1 MTDPVTHIYLDEAP
15 AQTRVAFIC
24 GQTDAGLDAYDVT
37 PNAIVEIWHRRWDTP
52 SLIGTVHIARIEQV
66 FGAQNRA
73 TAHLHDATVVSIRL
87 RTKDRPKPGDLAAI
101 TITAA
106 PRQGKPWQAV
116 LGARLVS
123 RYGILLPGSSAIH
136 RSKRFSDSTDV
147 GDAMEAMIQVILPH
161 DFGFIMRS
169 SASALSVEAMEAEV
183 RALLDAWHT
192 GAQMP
197 SDQIN
202 MAHAPCL
209 IHDAGGL
216 AGQIARHAPD
226 TQTIHAHVDAARQ
239 HLANTLDE
247 AVDDALQAKVP
258 LPNGGCLWCQ
268 RTHALWAIDLD
279 STGYSNPKA
288 EDMMQALMMD
298 ALPEMIRQIRLRAM
312 GGALCIDLPRLG
324 SKARKTFLAQFADAC
339 ANDPHAPEILGF
351 TRGGLLELRVPHGEQ
366 ALADIMAD
374 RIAQTALAGLRLAAL
389 HTASSPATV
398 EIKLAVSA
406 PVARWLA
413 DEGASAC
420 AMLDRPLR
428 PVVLSDSAPDA
439 PAYIVN

>member
-15 AQTRVAFIC
+15 GQTRVAFIC
-24 GQTDAGLDAYDVT
+24 GKADAGLGAHDVT

-66 FGAQNRA
+66 FGTQNRA
-73 TAHLHDATVVSIRL
+73 TAHLHDATTVSIRL
-87 RTKDRPKPGDLAAI
+87 RAKDRPKPGDLAAI

-136 RSKRFSDSTDV
+136 RSKRFSASGDA
-147 GDAMEAMIQVILPH
+147 GDAMETAIRAILPH

-169 SASALSVEAMEAEV
+169 SASALSIEAMEAEV

-226 TQTIHAHVDAARQ
+226 AQTIHAHDEAARQ
-239 HLANTLDE
+239 HLANSLDE
-247 AVDDALQAKVP
+247 AVEDALQAKVP

-279 STGYSNPKA
+279 SAGYSNPKA
-288 EDMMQALMMD
+288 EDMMQALVMD
-298 ALPEMIRQIRLRAM
+298 AMPEMIRQIRLRAM

-339 ANDPHAPEILGF
+339 ADDPHAPEILGF
-351 TRGGLLELRVPHGEQ
+351 TRGGLLELRVPHGEK

-389 HTASSPATV
+389 HIASSPATS

-428 PVVLSDSAPDA
+428 PVVLSDGAPDA
-439 PAYIVN
+439 PVHIVN

>member
-1 MTDPVTHIYLDEAP
+1 MTGLVTHIYVDEAP
-15 AQTRVAFIC
+15 GQTRVAFIC
-24 GQTDAGLDAYDVT
+24 GKPKGVLDAYAVT
-37 PNAIVEIWHRRWDTP
+37 PDSIYEIWHRRWDVPTF
-52 SLIGTVHIARIEQV
+52 LGTVHLARVEQV
-66 FGAQNRA
+66 FTTQNRA
-73 TAHLHDATVVSIRL
+73 TARLYDDTSVSVRL
-87 RTKDRPKPGDLAAI
+87 RAKDRLKPGDVRPI

-106 PRQGKPWQAV
+106 PREDKAWQAV

-136 RSKRFSDSTDV
+136 RSKRFSASNDV
-147 GDAMEAMIQVILPH
+147 GDAMEAAIRATLPH

-183 RALLDAWHT
+183 RALLDTWHT

-202 MAHAPCL
+202 MAHAPGL

-226 TQTIHAHVDAARQ
+226 AQTIHTHDEAARQ

-279 STGYSNPKA
+279 SAGYSNPKA
-288 EDMMQALMMD
+288 DDMMQALVMD

-324 SKARKTFLAQFADAC
+324 SKAGKAFLTRFADAC
-339 ANDPHAPEILGF
+339 ADDSRAPEILGF
-351 TRGGLLELRVPHGEQ
+351 TRGGLLEMRVPYGEQ
-366 ALADIMAD
+366 SLADIMSD
-374 RIAQTALAGLRLAAL
+374 DVAQTALAGLRLAS
-389 HTASSPATV
+389 HRIASSPVPAVV
-398 EIKLAVSA
+398 ELAVSA
-406 PVARWLA
+406 PVSKWLA
-413 DEGASAC
+413 EQGAPAC
-420 AMLDRPLR
+420 TALDRPLR
-428 PVVLSDSAPDA
+428 PVVLSDLAPDA
-439 PAYIVN
+439 PAYILN

>member
-1 MTDPVTHIYLDEAP
+1 
-15 AQTRVAFIC
+15 
-24 GQTDAGLDAYDVT
+24 
-37 PNAIVEIWHRRWDTP
+37 
-52 SLIGTVHIARIEQV
+52 
-66 FGAQNRA
+66 
-73 TAHLHDATVVSIRL
+73 
-87 RTKDRPKPGDLAAI
+87 
-101 TITAA
+101 
-106 PRQGKPWQAV
+106 
-116 LGARLVS
+116 VS
-123 RYGILLPGSSAIH
+123 RYGILLPGSSGIH
-136 RSKRFSDSTDV
+136 RSKRFSASSDV
-147 GDAMEAMIQVILPH
+147 GDAMEAAIQAILPH

-169 SASALSVEAMEAEV
+169 SASALSVEAMEADV

-197 SDQIN
+197 SEQIN

-226 TQTIHAHVDAARQ
+226 AQTVQAHDEAARQ

-247 AVDDALQAKVP
+247 AVDDALQANVP

-279 STGYSNPKA
+279 SAGYSNLKA
-288 EDMMQALMMD
+288 EDMMQALVMD

-324 SKARKTFLAQFADAC
+324 SKAGKTFLTRFADAC
-339 ANDPHAPEILGF
+339 ADDPRAPEIMGF

-366 ALADIMAD
+366 ALDDIMAD
-374 RIAQTALAGLRLAAL
+374 RIAQTALSGLRLAAL
-389 HTASSPATV
+389 HIASSPATT

-413 DEGASAC
+413 DEGALAC
-420 AMLDRPLR
+420 TMLDRPLR
-428 PVVLSDSAPDA
+428 IVVLSDSAPDA

>member
-1 MTDPVTHIYLDEAP
+1 M
-15 AQTRVAFIC
+15 
-24 GQTDAGLDAYDVT
+24 T
-37 PNAIVEIWHRRWDTP
+37 PNTIVEIWHRRWDTP

-66 FGAQNRA
+66 FGTQNRA
-73 TAHLHDATVVSIRL
+73 TAHLHDATTVSIRL
-87 RTKDRPKPGDLAAI
+87 RAKDRPKPGDLAAI

-106 PRQGKPWQAV
+106 PRQGKLWQAV

-136 RSKRFSDSTDV
+136 RSKRFSASTDV
-147 GDAMEAMIQVILPH
+147 GDAMEAAIQATLPH

-169 SASALSVEAMEAEV
+169 SASTLSVEAMEADV

-202 MAHAPCL
+202 MAQAPCL

-226 TQTIHAHVDAARQ
+226 AQTIHAHDEAARQ

-279 STGYSNPKA
+279 SAGYSNPKA
-288 EDMMQALMMD
+288 EDMMQALVMD

-324 SKARKTFLAQFADAC
+324 SKAGKAFLTRFADAC
-339 ANDPHAPEILGF
+339 TDDPRAPEILGF

-389 HTASSPATV
+389 HIASSPASV

-420 AMLDRPLR
+420 TMLERPLR
-428 PVVLSDSAPDA
+428 PVVLSDSALDA

>member
-1 MTDPVTHIYLDEAP
+1 MTDPVTHTYLDEAP
-15 AQTRVAFIC
+15 GQTRVAFIC
-24 GQTDAGLDAYDVT
+24 GQADAGLDAYDVT

-66 FGAQNRA
+66 FGTQNRA
-73 TAHLHDATVVSIRL
+73 MARLHDATVVSIRL
-87 RTKDRPKPGDLAAI
+87 RAKDRLKPGDIAAI

-123 RYGILLPGSSAIH
+123 RYGILLPGSSGIH
-136 RSKRFSDSTDV
+136 RSKRFLDSTDV
-147 GDAMEAMIQVILPH
+147 GDAMEAMIQATLPH

-226 TQTIHAHVDAARQ
+226 AKTIHAYDDAARQ

-247 AVDDALQAKVP
+247 AVDEALQAKVP

-279 STGYSNPKA
+279 SAGYSNPKA
-288 EDMMQALMMD
+288 YDMMQALVMD

-324 SKARKTFLAQFADAC
+324 SKVGKAFLTRFADAC
-339 ANDPHAPEILGF
+339 ADDPRAPEILGF

-389 HTASSPATV
+389 HIASSPATV